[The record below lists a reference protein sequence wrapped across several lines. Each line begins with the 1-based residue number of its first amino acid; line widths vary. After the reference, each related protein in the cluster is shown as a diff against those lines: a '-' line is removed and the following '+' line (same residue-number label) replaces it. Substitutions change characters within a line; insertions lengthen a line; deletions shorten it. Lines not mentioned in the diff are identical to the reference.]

1 MRDALPIPDVPVGSV
16 PNGAGSQFAAIGA
29 FVATAAGWL
38 PFILATLPAIYY
50 LILIWESKT
59 VQGWVEKRRA
69 RKAAMKVAKTQAA
82 VVVATAAVAVAKDE
96 AKAP

>member
-1 MRDALPIPDVPVGSV
+1 MRDALPMPDVPTTV
-16 PNGAGSQFAAIGA
+16 PNGLGSHVTAIAAFGVSLMGYIPYLFAA
-29 FVATAAGWL
+29 
-38 PFILATLPAIYY
+38 LPAIYY

-59 VQGWVEKRRA
+59 VQEWVARRRA